1 MALRVAGVSGSGPHV
16 CKDIQCVAIKRELPK
31 VLALIGVLG
40 VLKADGLPSV
50 VADVD
55 VIAEIRERD
64 KRRCADCISLHAGVR
79 VDPARA

>member
-1 MALRVAGVSGSGPHV
+1 MALFATGVSVSGLHV
-16 CKDIQCVAIKRELPK
+16 CKDIQCVAINCELPK

-55 VIAEIRERD
+55 VIAKIRKRD
-64 KRRCADCISLHAGVR
+64 KR
-79 VDPARA
+79 